1 MSKQGQRVILSL
13 RQMIVNGDL
22 AAGERLREESL
33 AERLG
38 VSRTPIRVALKLLA
52 QEGLL
57 QTVGA
62 RGYAVREI
70 STEEIRNA
78 VDVRGVLEGMAA
90 RLLAETG
97 MTEAVRKTLKQCL
110 DEGDKL
116 FSSGAIDEEDVVSF
130 HDLNM
135 TFHNTI
141 IDNCGNGAVK
151 SAIMLNDHIPFASV
165 SSIAIDSSAME
176 REYLRLTFANVQHH
190 LVFDALINR
199 QGTRAEALMREHANA
214 ALRYA
219 DIFGVGGGECGA
231 IKMLRTD
238 QLAD

>member
-70 STEEIRNA
+70 STQEIRNA

-90 RLLAETG
+90 RLLAEGG
-97 MTEAVRKTLKQCL
+97 MTDAVRDTLKQCL
-110 DEGDKL
+110 DKGDEL
-116 FSSGAIDEEDVVSF
+116 FAQGSIDEEDVVVF

-135 TFHNTI
+135 NFHNTI
-141 IDNCGNGAVK
+141 IENCGNSAVK

-165 SSIAIDSSAME
+165 HSIAIDSSAMD

-190 LVFDALINR
+190 LVFDALSNR
-199 QGTRAEALMREHANA
+199 QGARAEALMREHANA

-219 DIFGVGGGECGA
+219 DIFRVGSADNGA
-231 IKMLRTD
+231 IKMLRSD
-238 QLAD
+238 QPAE

>member
-62 RGYAVREI
+62 RGYAVRQI

-90 RLLAETG
+90 RLLAEAG
-97 MTEAVRKTLKQCL
+97 LTESIRDTLKQCL
-110 DEGDKL
+110 DQGDQL
-116 FSSGAIDEEDVVSF
+116 FSRGAIDEGDVVTF

-165 SSIAIDSSAME
+165 HSIAIDSSAMD

-190 LVFDALINR
+190 LVYDALINR
-199 QGTRAEALMREHANA
+199 QGTRAESLMREHANA

-219 DIFGVGGGECGA
+219 EIFGVGNGDRGNVK
-231 IKMLRTD
+231 ILRSD
-238 QLAD
+238 LAAD